1 MPPDCHVPTGAPQA
15 ACYVGD
21 VVVVTVAVVDEVT
34 VAVVD
39 EVTVAVVDEVDA
51 SIVGGTVV
59 DATTVV
65 DVAGK

>member
-39 EVTVAVVDEVDA
+39 EVDASVVD
-51 SIVGGTVV
+51 GTVV